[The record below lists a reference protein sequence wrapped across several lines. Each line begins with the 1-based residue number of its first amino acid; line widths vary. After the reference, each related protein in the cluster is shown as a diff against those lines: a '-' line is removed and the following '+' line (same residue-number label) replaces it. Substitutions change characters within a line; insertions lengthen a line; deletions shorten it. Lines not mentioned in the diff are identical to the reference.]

1 VPIFLGVWIWSGFL
15 NPLLILGPTSG
26 TTVTGGVYRAIGK
39 HQSDFGSLFAF
50 MFLTSLPILLSSWP
64 PSGTSSGA

>member
-1 VPIFLGVWIWSGFL
+1 MPQELYEAAAIDGASGWMRF
-15 NPLLILGPTSG
+15 
-26 TTVTGGVYRAIGK
+26 RAIGE